1 MNEDADL
8 AKRFESIFS
17 KKPIAN
23 SGWDKSAVLGDT
35 AGANHRDADISW
47 QATDE
52 ASLEDLLEELGAEDT
67 SWIEEAKS
75 LSIEGKKAGKLD
87 TEDSSAVQKL
97 LAEAKERLK
106 AQDQEDESHE
116 KGLQTFEAP
125 AGKASDHE
133 EVEDKANSD
142 DEADEILRQIQDSLS
157 LGDTLEEKEEKSKS
171 KSQILPQDD
180 DDDDADDELAK
191 RFAALD
197 KLNLPPPP
205 KDIPSASNSLNL
217 PGVPTS
223 QPGVKGKK
231 TMTQKVDD
239 LMDDIEN
246 WCCICNE
253 DAVVKCLGCDGDL
266 YCTECFNEGHRGND
280 APYDMKRHKALAYN
294 KKGPMAA

>member
-1 MNEDADL
+1 MGEDDDL
-8 AKRFESIFS
+8 SKRFENIFS
-17 KKPIAN
+17 KKPVAN
-23 SGWDKSAVLGDT
+23 SGWDKPATLDNTGHA
-35 AGANHRDADISW
+35 AGASW
-47 QATDE
+47 QATEE

-87 TEDSSAVQKL
+87 SDDSNAVKKL

-106 AQDQEDESHE
+106 AQDQKDESHE
-116 KGLQTFEAP
+116 QKIPFKPSTLADDKEEEE
-125 AGKASDHE
+125 KA
-133 EVEDKANSD
+133 ANSD
-142 DEADEILRQIQDSLS
+142 DEADEILRQIQDSLP
-157 LGDTLEEKEEKSKS
+157 LEDTLEDKEQPKNAGQVLASS
-171 KSQILPQDD
+171 GNDD
-180 DDDDADDELAK
+180 GEDADDELAK

-205 KDIPSASNSLNL
+205 KDLPSNSLNL

-246 WCCICNE
+246 WCC
-253 DAVVKCLGCDGDL
+253 KFQL
-266 YCTECFNEGHRGND
+266 Y
-280 APYDMKRHKALAYN
+280 M
-294 KKGPMAA
+294 

>member
-1 MNEDADL
+1 MGEDDDL

-17 KKPIAN
+17 KKPVAN
-23 SGWDKSAVLGDT
+23 SGWDRSATLDSS
-35 AGANHRDADISW
+35 HDADVSW
-47 QATDE
+47 QATEE

-75 LSIEGKKAGKLD
+75 LSIEGKQAGKLD
-87 TEDSSAVQKL
+87 NDDSNAVKKL

-106 AQDQEDESHE
+106 AQDQKDESNE
-116 KGLQTFEAP
+116 QKTSLETP
-125 AGKASDHE
+125 AETDEHE
-133 EVEDKANSD
+133 EDKTANSD

-157 LGDTLEEKEEKSKS
+157 LEGPFENKEEPKSTGQKS
-171 KSQILPQDD
+171 PSPGNDD
-180 DDDDADDELAK
+180 GDDADDELAK

-205 KDIPSASNSLNL
+205 KDIPSNSLNL

-253 DAVVKCLGCDGDL
+253 DAVIKCLGCDGDL
-266 YCTECFNEGHRGND
+266 YCRECFSEGHGGKD
-280 APYDMKRHKALAYN
+280 APYDMKRHRALVYN
-294 KKGPMAA
+294 KKKPMAA